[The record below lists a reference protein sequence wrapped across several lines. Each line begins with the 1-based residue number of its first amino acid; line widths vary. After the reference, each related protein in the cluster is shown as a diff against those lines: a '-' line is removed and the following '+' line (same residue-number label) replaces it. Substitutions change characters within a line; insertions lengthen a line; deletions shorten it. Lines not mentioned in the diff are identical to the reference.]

1 MNSVV
6 ENSNV
11 KLVKKIKMKNRV
23 WDKITNEKIPF
34 ILVDITLKKDDKGL
48 VKKNISGV
56 ESGWNT
62 LEYDELMNKYNNKRK
77 ENPKKWNTI
86 MINLKKSPY
95 MIADCDNAEK
105 VRQFTEQYGQAWRTK
120 SSSKKL
126 PHVWYRKHPDD
137 KNGTKIGISDDVDL
151 LYEFVF
157 EHVQS
162 EFSFCKDEMRI
173 FDNFPALTQTP
184 SPSPPPTPRSTPR
197 TRTPSSRTTSPS
209 NNTTIETTISNE
221 EKEILD
227 NIDVR
232 YINNYADWLKIIWGI
247 YNTFM
252 TYDLCDYVSQKGVAY
267 NGMEDVKKY
276 VDNDRKKNIT
286 WGSVCYYSRISNE
299 ENYMT
304 IKNKYNNLFN
314 FDASD
319 RSFADLYI
327 KLFGDDIKKN
337 GGKLFFFKD
346 PFWCPCDLAEL
357 ANNVGKKIIEFIKFQ
372 IQRTDEDQIEKL
384 SQLNALKKTIGS
396 YSKMKSIAELIRSE
410 IEDGD
415 IVFDNKA
422 NLFCYTNCAIDLN
435 TGKQI
440 IISRE
445 DYISIST
452 GYEYHKSTQE
462 QQNLLDEILSKIFPD
477 EDEKQSFY
485 TLLKVSLYGK
495 QDKKF
500 HVFRGDGNNGKGLII
515 EHFERVMGNYFGKL
529 SKNFLTKDVMNG
541 GVNEELCYMDRK
553 RVVNFP
559 ELAREDII
567 RCNVLKTITDMPT
580 IEARGCYEKVKRIQ
594 MHNSNWVDTNPEINI
609 SGTIDESIRRR
620 LVYWLFKST
629 FTADKKLLE
638 RNLDFVY
645 PIEPMYK
652 DSNFIIDHRS
662 AWVDLILNKAPTDK
676 LILCDSITE
685 RTDKALSSMDNIY
698 EFVEPRYERS
708 GDVNDIIQGKDMY
721 EEFIQTDE
729 YNLLERAEKRMWTK
743 KKFIDTLT
751 KNINFKGDFKER
763 VRTKS
768 GERLRSVFINWQ
780 KK

>member
-11 KLVKKIKMKNRV
+11 KVEKKIKMKRSV
-23 WDKITNEKIPF
+23 WDKVIKEKIPF
-34 ILVDITLKKDDKGL
+34 ILVDITLKPDDKGVM
-48 VKKNISGV
+48 VKNV
-56 ESGWNT
+56 EGRVVDWNNMEFDELMEKYNNERKQNPKRWNT
-62 LEYDELMNKYNNKRK
+62 L
-77 ENPKKWNTI
+77 

-105 VRQFTEQYGQAWRTK
+105 VREFTEHYGQAWRTK
-120 SSSKKL
+120 SSRKLL
-126 PHVWYRKHPDD
+126 PHVWFRKHPDD
-137 KNGTKIGISDDVDL
+137 KNGTKLSITEDVDL
-151 LYEFVF
+151 LYEFVY
-157 EHVQS
+157 ENVKS
-162 EFSFCKDEMRI
+162 EFSFCKDEMRT
-173 FDNFPALTQTP
+173 FDNFPAVSET
-184 SPSPPPTPRSTPR
+184 PPPTQRSTPTPR
-197 TRTPSSRTTSPS
+197 TRTPPS
-209 NNTTIETTISNE
+209 NTTIETKISNE

-232 YINNYADWLKIIWGI
+232 YINNYGDWLKIIWGI

-267 NGMEDVKKY
+267 NGMNDVKKY
-276 VDNDRKKNIT
+276 VDNDRKQNIT

-299 ENYMT
+299 ENYMI

-384 SQLNALKKTIGS
+384 TQLSALKKTIGS

-435 TGKQI
+435 TGKQT

-529 SKNFLTKDVMNG
+529 SKNFLTKEFTS
-541 GVNEELCYMDRK
+541 GVNEELCSMDRK

-567 RCNVLKTITDMPT
+567 RCDVMKTITDMPT

-629 FTADKKLLE
+629 FTEDKKLLD
-638 RNLDFVY
+638 RKLDFVY

-652 DSNFIIDHRS
+652 DATFIIDHRS

-676 LILCDSITE
+676 LILCDSITQ
-685 RTDKALSSMDNIY
+685 RTDKALSSMDDIY
-698 EFVEPRYERS
+698 EFIEPRYERTGNS
-708 GDVNDIIQGKDMY
+708 NDRIQGKDMY
-721 EEFIQTDE
+721 DDFIQTDE

-751 KNINFKGDFKER
+751 KNINFKGDFKEKLQKNG
-763 VRTKS
+763 TTI
-768 GERLRSVFINWQ
+768 RSVFINWR

>member
-11 KLVKKIKMKNRV
+11 KVEKKIKMKRSV
-23 WDKITNEKIPF
+23 WDKVTKEKIPF
-34 ILVDITLKKDDKGL
+34 ILVDITLKPDDDGVM
-48 VKKNISGV
+48 VKNV
-56 ESGWNT
+56 EGRVFDWNNM
-62 LEYDELMNKYNNKRK
+62 EYDELMEKYNNQRK
-77 ENPKKWNTI
+77 QNPKKWNTL

-95 MIADCDNAEK
+95 MIADCDNEDK
-105 VRQFTEQYGQAWRTK
+105 VREFTEQYGQAWRTK
-120 SSSKKL
+120 SSRKLL
-126 PHVWYRKHPDD
+126 PHVWFRKHPDD
-137 KNGTKIGISDDVDL
+137 KNGTKLSITEHVDL
-151 LYEFVF
+151 LYEFVY
-157 EHVQS
+157 ENVKS
-162 EFSFCKDEMRI
+162 EFSFCKDEMRT
-173 FDNFPALTQTP
+173 FDNFPAVSET
-184 SPSPPPTPRSTPR
+184 PTPTSTPTPR

-209 NNTTIETTISNE
+209 NNTTIDTTISNE

-232 YINNYADWLKIIWGI
+232 YINNYGDWLKIIWGI
-247 YNTFM
+247 FNTYQDYN
-252 TYDLCDYVSQKGVAY
+252 LCDYISQKGDRY
-267 NGMEDVKKY
+267 KGMEDVKKY
-276 VDNDRKKNIT
+276 VDNDRKQNIT

-299 ENYMT
+299 ENYMI
-304 IKNKYNNLFN
+304 IKNKYNNLFG

-346 PFWCPCDLAEL
+346 PFWCPCDLSEL

-372 IQRTDEDQIEKL
+372 IQRTEEDQIEKL

-396 YSKMKSIAELIRSE
+396 FSKMKSTAELIRNE
-410 IEDGD
+410 IEDSD
-415 IVFDNKA
+415 IIFDNKA
-422 NLFCYTNCAIDLN
+422 NFFCYTNCAIDLD
-435 TGKQI
+435 TGNKI
-440 IISRE
+440 TISRE

-452 GYEYHKSTQE
+452 GYEYHESTQE
-462 QQNLLDEILSKIFPD
+462 QQKLLDEILSKIFPD
-477 EDEKQSFY
+477 ADEKQSFY

-553 RVVNFP
+553 RIVNFP

-567 RCNVLKTITDMPT
+567 RCDVLKTITDMPT
-580 IEARGCYEKVKRIQ
+580 IEARGCYEKVRRIQ

-629 FTADKKLLE
+629 FTEDKKLLD
-638 RNLDFVY
+638 RHLDFVY
-645 PIEPMYK
+645 PIEPKYK
-652 DSNFIIDHRS
+652 DATFIIDHRS
-662 AWVDLILNKAPTDK
+662 AWVDLILSKAPTNK

-685 RTDKALSSMDNIY
+685 RTDKALSSMDDIY
-698 EFVEPRYERS
+698 QFIEPRYQRT
-708 GDVNDIIQGKDMY
+708 GDSKDKIQGKDMY
-721 EEFIQTDE
+721 DEFIQTDE
-729 YNLLERAEKRMWTK
+729 YNLLEKAEKKMWSK
-743 KKFIDTLT
+743 KKFIDTLS

-763 VRTKS
+763 VKQNGATM
-768 GERLRSVFINWQ
+768 RSVFINWC